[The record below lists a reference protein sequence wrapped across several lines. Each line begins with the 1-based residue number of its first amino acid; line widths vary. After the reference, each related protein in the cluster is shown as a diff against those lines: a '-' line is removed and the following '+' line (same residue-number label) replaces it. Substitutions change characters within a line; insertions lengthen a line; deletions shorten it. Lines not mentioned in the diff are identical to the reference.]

1 MEESILIS
9 IKKLLGI
16 TADYT
21 HFDTDIIMHINSQF
35 MVLNQLGVGPKEGFA
50 IEDDSAIWSD
60 FIEDITKYQSVKSYI
75 YLKVRP
81 LFDGN
86 SLSSTL
92 LDAMN
97 SAANEYQ
104 WRLMVQAETDAAS
117 K

>member
-1 MEESILIS
+1 MDESILTS

-16 TADYT
+16 TEEYT
-21 HFDTDIIMHINSQF
+21 HFDVDVMTHINSAF
-35 MVLNQLGVGPKEGFA
+35 FTLNQLGVGPEEGFS

-60 FIEDITKYQSVKSYI
+60 FESDFRKYQSVKSYV

-92 LDAMN
+92 LAAMN
-97 SAANEYQ
+97 ETAKEYE
-104 WRLMVQAETDAAS
+104 WRLMTQAELDKTS